1 MSEQEMLLQKALENL
16 KAARLLLREEL
27 GNIAA
32 SRAYY
37 AMFYI
42 AEALL
47 LTRNLVFSSHSAVI
61 AAYGKEFA
69 RNKELDPKFHRYLI
83 TSQDI
88 RQTGDYGVESNVS
101 VEEAG
106 QVINWAEEFLSAAEP
121 FLSKSTSPSE
131 TT

>member
-1 MSEQEMLLQKALENL
+1 MSEQEMLLEKARENL
-16 KAARLLLREEL
+16 KATRLLIQEEL
-27 GNIAA
+27 ANIAA

-47 LTRNLVFSSHSAVI
+47 LGRDLVFTSHSAVI

-69 RNKELDPKFHRYLI
+69 RTKDLDPKFHRYLI

-88 RQTGDYGVESNVS
+88 RQTGDYGVENNVS
-101 VEEAG
+101 LAEAS
-106 QVINWAEEFLSAAEP
+106 QVVAWAEEFLAAAEVY
-121 FLSKSTSPSE
+121 LRQ
-131 TT
+131 

>member
-1 MSEQEMLLQKALENL
+1 MSEQEMLLEKARENL
-16 KAARLLLREEL
+16 KAARLLIQEEL
-27 GNIAA
+27 ANIAA

-47 LTRNLVFSSHSAVI
+47 LGRDLVFTSHSAVI

-69 RNKELDPKFHRYLI
+69 RTKDMDPKFHRYLI

-88 RQTGDYGVESNVS
+88 RQTGDYGVENNVS
-101 VEEAG
+101 
-106 QVINWAEEFLSAAEP
+106 LAEP
-121 FLSKSTSPSE
+121 ARWLRGLKNS
-131 TT
+131 

>member
-1 MSEQEMLLQKALENL
+1 MSEQEMLLEKARENL
-16 KAARLLLREEL
+16 KAARLLIQEEL
-27 GNIAA
+27 ANIAA

-47 LTRNLVFSSHSAVI
+47 LGRDLVFTSHSAVI

-69 RNKELDPKFHRYLI
+69 RTKDLDPKFHRYLI

-88 RQTGDYGVESNVS
+88 RQTGDYGVENNVS
-101 VEEAG
+101 LAEAS
-106 QVINWAEEFLSAAEP
+106 QVVAWADEFLAAAEVY
-121 FLSKSTSPSE
+121 LRQ
-131 TT
+131 

>member
-1 MSEQEMLLQKALENL
+1 MSEQEMLLEKARENL
-16 KAARLLLREEL
+16 KAARLLIQEEL
-27 GNIAA
+27 ANIAA

-47 LTRNLVFSSHSAVI
+47 LGRDLVFSSHSAVI

-69 RNKELDPKFHRYLI
+69 RTKDLDPKFHRYLI

-88 RQTGDYGVESNVS
+88 RQTGDYGVENNVS
-101 VEEAG
+101 LAEAS
-106 QVINWAEEFLSAAEP
+106 QVVAWADEFLSAAEVY
-121 FLSKSTSPSE
+121 LRH
-131 TT
+131 

>member
-1 MSEQEMLLQKALENL
+1 MSEQEMLLEKARENL
-16 KAARLLLREEL
+16 KAARLLIQEEL
-27 GNIAA
+27 ANIAA

-47 LTRNLVFSSHSAVI
+47 LGRDLVFSSHSAVI

-69 RNKELDPKFHRYLI
+69 RTKELDPKFHRYLI

-88 RQTGDYGVESNVS
+88 RQTGDYGVENNVS
-101 VEEAG
+101 LAEAS
-106 QVINWAEEFLSAAEP
+106 QVVAWAEEFLTAAEVY
-121 FLSKSTSPSE
+121 LRQ
-131 TT
+131 